1 MRNRLITIILL
12 LIMAITY
19 IVRGV
24 YINSHSL
31 APKLISYK
39 IGDEVSIDNDYFDNS
54 LEKMNGYSVSV
65 LNNDIISINDFMQMY
80 SSYNNELNA
89 DYMYLIKVEF
99 RNIDNDYGTNA
110 GIDLG
115 QYILQE
121 SSYIN
126 FVDREAFSLINGS
139 DNIKFAL
146 RRDSTKELIIPFHID
161 TFYIDIKKLKNGN
174 PKLVVSLYPNK
185 KTIELKG
192 DK

>member
-1 MRNRLITIILL
+1 MKNKLIAIILL
-12 LIMAITY
+12 LVIIIIY
-19 IVRGV
+19 IVRVV
-24 YINSHSL
+24 YINTHNL
-31 APKLISYK
+31 APKNVSYK
-39 IGDEVSIDNDYFDNS
+39 IGDVVDLNNDYFDNS
-54 LEKMNGYSVSV
+54 LEKMDGYSISV
-65 LNNDIISINDFMQMY
+65 LNTDIISINDFMQKY
-80 SSYNNELNA
+80 NGYNNEMNA
-89 DYMYLIKVEF
+89 DYMYLLNVEF

-126 FVDREAFSLINGS
+126 FIDREAFSLINGF

-146 RRDSTKELIIPFHID
+146 RRNSKKELIIPFH
-161 TFYIDIKKLKNGN
+161 IDIKKLKNGN

-185 KTIELKG
+185 KTIELKD

>member
-1 MRNRLITIILL
+1 MKNKLIAIILL
-12 LIMAITY
+12 LVIIIIY
-19 IVRGV
+19 IVRVV
-24 YINSHSL
+24 YINTHNL
-31 APKLISYK
+31 APKNVSYK
-39 IGDEVSIDNDYFDNS
+39 IGDVVDLNNDYFDNS
-54 LEKMNGYSVSV
+54 LEKMDGYSISV
-65 LNNDIISINDFMQMY
+65 LNTDIISINDFMQKY
-80 SSYNNELNA
+80 NGYNNEMNA
-89 DYMYLIKVEF
+89 DYMYLLNVEF

-126 FVDREAFSLINGS
+126 FIDREAFSLINGF

-146 RRDSTKELIIPFHID
+146 RRNSKKELIIPFHID

-174 PKLVVSLYPNK
+174 PKLVISLYPNK
-185 KTIELKG
+185 KTIELKD